1 MKHLILDMG
10 PYTLEV
16 DVEDDVEL
24 DEAFMALDV
33 NTGEY
38 LCVYGWLIESV
49 DEIDDAE
56 LAYTSAAMAT
66 VPPLGASL

>member
-38 LCVYGWLIESV
+38 LCVHGWMIDGIE
-49 DEIDDAE
+49 EIDDSD
-56 LAYTSAAMAT
+56 LAYAAAAMST